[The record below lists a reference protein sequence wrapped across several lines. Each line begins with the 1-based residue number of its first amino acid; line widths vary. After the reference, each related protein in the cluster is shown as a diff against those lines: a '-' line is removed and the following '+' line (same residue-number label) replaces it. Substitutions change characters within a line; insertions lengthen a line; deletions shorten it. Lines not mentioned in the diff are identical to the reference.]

1 MSGYQVDLNGPNEMD
16 SQYWAYLSKQVIDTS
31 VEFIRLLDKC
41 KIKMGVKLVPL
52 SLMRKMYKLQTTA
65 RYQRINHFIPVVLDH
80 HIEEIIQC
88 TFKKIGKPMPKISA
102 KEILQQ
108 LVQHAKQRCRE
119 TILKKHKEKIHL
131 EID

>member
-1 MSGYQVDLNGPNEMD
+1 MSGYQVDLNGPHEMD

-31 VEFIRLLDKC
+31 VEFIRLLDDC
-41 KIKMGVKLVPL
+41 KIKLGVKLVPL
-52 SLMRKMYKLQTTA
+52 TLMRKMYKLQTTA
-65 RYQRINHFIPVVLDH
+65 RYQRIYHFLPGVLDQ

-88 TFKKIGKPMPKISA
+88 TFKKIGQPMPKISA

-108 LVQHAKQRCRE
+108 LVQHAKQRHGE
-119 TILKKHKEKIHL
+119 TILKKRKEKIHL

>member
-52 SLMRKMYKLQTTA
+52 SLCGKCINYRLLQDIKELIILSQGFWITISRKLFNAHSKKLG
-65 RYQRINHFIPVVLDH
+65 N
-80 HIEEIIQC
+80 QC
-88 TFKKIGKPMPKISA
+88 
-102 KEILQQ
+102 
-108 LVQHAKQRCRE
+108 
-119 TILKKHKEKIHL
+119 LK
-131 EID
+131 

>member
-16 SQYWAYLSKQVIDTS
+16 SQYWAYLLKQVIDTS
-31 VEFIRLLDKC
+31 VEFISLLDEC

-52 SLMRKMYKLQTTA
+52 SLMWKMYKLQTTA
-65 RYQRINHFIPVVLDH
+65 RYQRINHFIPGVLDH
-80 HIEEIIQC
+80 HIKEIIQC
-88 TFKKIGKPMPKISA
+88 MFKKIGKPMPKISG

-108 LVQHAKQRCRE
+108 LVQHAKQRHRE
-119 TILKKHKEKIHL
+119 TILKKRKEKIHL

>member
-1 MSGYQVDLNGPNEMD
+1 
-16 SQYWAYLSKQVIDTS
+16 
-31 VEFIRLLDKC
+31 
-41 KIKMGVKLVPL
+41 MGVKLVPL

-65 RYQRINHFIPVVLDH
+65 RYQRINHFIPGVLDH

-102 KEILQQ
+102 KEILQK
-108 LVQHAKQRCRE
+108 LLQHAKQRCRE
-119 TILKKHKEKIHL
+119 TILKKRKQENHL